1 VSIGDLNIYNTQNDL
16 DKLAKDAVR
25 EAVNFTM
32 NDILGSLM
40 RNELTRVTVDVCG
53 NKLKLGNK

>member
-40 RNELTRVTVDVCG
+40 RNELTRITVDVCG

>member
-1 VSIGDLNIYNTQNDL
+1 LSWNAEPDEFRVSIGDLNIYNTQNDL

-32 NDILGSLM
+32 NDIW
-40 RNELTRVTVDVCG
+40 VH
-53 NKLKLGNK
+53 